1 MTGQEV
7 YNLALSFVPELQNE
21 VPDLDDYKIGWV
33 NLAIAEALEAEN
45 SIRRFYGEEELLTA
59 PRLKTLSEE
68 IPYHDSI
75 TQTALAYGIAEHA
88 FVDDDNDYRS
98 NKARSKFI
106 VALNEAAKY
115 TVTDIEDCY

>member
-7 YNLALSFVPELQNE
+7 YNLALSFVPALQSE
-21 VPDLDDYKIGWV
+21 VPDLDSHKLGWI
-33 NLAIAEALEAEN
+33 NLAIAEALETEN

-59 PRLKTLSEE
+59 PRLSALSEE

-75 TQTALAYGIAEHA
+75 TQTALAYGVAEHA

-98 NKARSKFI
+98 NKARSKFV
-106 VALNEAAKY
+106 VALNSAAKY
-115 TVTDIEDCY
+115 TLTDIEDYY